1 MASSY
6 RNNKK
11 YDVFVSFR
19 GEDTRDNF
27 TSHLY
32 SALSRQN
39 IQTFI
44 DDQLNR
50 GDEISES
57 LVNAIE
63 ASAISVIIFSES
75 YPSSRWCLDE
85 LVKILECKKEYAQ
98 ILIPVFYRVDP
109 SDVRNQ
115 TGSFG
120 DSFSKLEERFK
131 ENSKK
136 LQTWRKALKE
146 AASLSGFPSQ
156 CIRRESE
163 LINEVVNHIL
173 KRLDEVFRP
182 RDNKNQL
189 VGVEL
194 KVEEIESLLGVESK
208 GVYALGIWGIGGIGK
223 TAIARAIFDKISG
236 DFEGSCFLEN
246 VREESQRPGGL
257 ACLRQKLLSNLLKD
271 KNAIPGIG
279 LNFRRISH
287 MKVLIAFD
295 DVTCFSQLESLIGSL
310 DWLTPVSRIIIT
322 TRNKQVLRNWGVRKI
337 YEMKALEY
345 HHAIELFSRHAF
357 KQNHP
362 DVGYEELSSKVMKY
376 AQGVPL
382 ALTVLGCFLH
392 KREKEVWESAIDKL
406 QRILHPSILEVLKI
420 SYDDLDDK
428 EKSIFLD
435 VACFFQGEHVNP
447 IMKFFNAS
455 GFYPEIGI
463 SVLVD
468 KSLIAI
474 DSHKKI
480 TMHDL
485 LQELGR
491 EIVRQESINPKNRS
505 RLWHHEDIYEV
516 LTYNTG
522 TEKIKGI
529 CLDMSRVKEIHL
541 NPNTFTKMR
550 KLRFLKFYSSSFN
563 GENKCKVSYLQDLG
577 FAEVKYL
584 HWHGYPLKSLP
595 SNLSAEKL
603 VFLEVPNSD
612 IEQLWNGVKH
622 YSKLNQLI
630 HGACKKLIAKTP
642 NPTLIPHLNK
652 LVILNLRGS
661 KSLKSLPA
669 GIFNFEF
676 LTELDL
682 SGCSKLKRLPEI
694 SSGNVGQLFL
704 SGTAIEELPSSFEL
718 LLRLWL
724 LDLSDCKRLKSLPS
738 SLCKLKSLGLLSLR
752 GCSNLQR
759 LPECLGQLSS
769 PLILNLAKTN
779 IERIPESI
787 IQLFMLRYILL
798 SYCERF
804 EFVQKPPF
812 LERGC
817 LALQPFLGIVEDTLR
832 IQHTNHTPVR
842 GFSTGKGHILLLG
855 NEIPKWFEFQS
866 VGSFITL
873 EMPPDFFNNSRV
885 QGIAFSAILAFSD
898 RHVDCGRWFSFSF
911 ELKVKT
917 TKDCGTHDTRLSHSR
932 VNYVE
937 SDHLHFGYYLF
948 CEEDFNGF
956 WKCNCIPEAVH
967 FNVFPPLECQCCGVK
982 KCGIHLLHT
991 PDSTNSMSDLSRCF
1005 NCNVED

>member
-1 MASSY
+1 MASSSQ
-6 RNNKK
+6 NNKK

-19 GEDTRDNF
+19 GEETRDNF

-32 SALSRQN
+32 SALCRQN

-57 LVNAIE
+57 IVNAIE
-63 ASAISVIIFSES
+63 ASAISVIVFSEG
-75 YPSSRWCLDE
+75 YASSRWCLDE

-98 ILIPVFYRVDP
+98 IVIPVFYRVDP

-120 DSFSKLEERFK
+120 DSFSKLEEKLK
-131 ENSKK
+131 ENTEK
-136 LQTWRKALKE
+136 LRSWRNALKE
-146 AASLSGFPSQ
+146 AASLSGFHSLN
-156 CIRRESE
+156 IRHESE
-163 LINEVVNHIL
+163 LTNEVVNHIL
-173 KRLDEVFRP
+173 KRLDEVFQP

-189 VGVEL
+189 VGVEST
-194 KVEEIESLLGVESK
+194 VDEIESLLGVESK

-236 DFEGSCFLEN
+236 DFECSCFLEN

-271 KNAIPGIG
+271 KNVMPYID
-279 LNFRRISH
+279 LNFRRLSR
-287 MKVLIAFD
+287 MKVLIVFD
-295 DVTCFSQLESLIGSL
+295 DVTCFNQLESLIGSL

-322 TRNKQVLRNWGVRKI
+322 TRNKQVLRNWGVSKI
-337 YEMKALEY
+337 YKMQALEY
-345 HHAIELFSRHAF
+345 HHALELFCRHAF

-382 ALTVLGCFLH
+382 ALKVLGCFLYE
-392 KREKEVWESAIDKL
+392 REKEVWESAINKL

-435 VACFFQGEHVNP
+435 VACFFRGEHVNP

-491 EIVRQESINPKNRS
+491 EIVRQESINPENRS
-505 RLWHHEDIYEV
+505 RLWHHQDIYEV
-516 LTYNTG
+516 LTYNT
-522 TEKIKGI
+522 
-529 CLDMSRVKEIHL
+529 
-541 NPNTFTKMR
+541 
-550 KLRFLKFYSSSFN
+550 
-563 GENKCKVSYLQDLG
+563 
-577 FAEVKYL
+577 
-584 HWHGYPLKSLP
+584 SLP

-603 VFLEVPNSD
+603 VLLEVPDND
-612 IEQLWNGVKH
+612 IEQLWDCVKH
-622 YSKLNQLI
+622 YSKLNQII
-630 HGACKKLIAKTP
+630 HAAYNKLIAKAP
-642 NPTLIPHLNK
+642 NPTLMPRLNK

-661 KSLKSLPA
+661 KSLKSLPS
-669 GIFNFEF
+669 GIFNLEF
-676 LTELDL
+676 LTKLDL
-682 SGCSKLKRLPEI
+682 SGCPKLKRLPEI
-694 SSGNVGQLFL
+694 SSGNISWLFL
-704 SGTAIEELPSSFEL
+704 RGTAIEELPSSIER
-718 LLRLWL
+718 LLRLGF
-724 LDLSDCKRLKSLPS
+724 LDLSNCKRLKSLPS
-738 SLCKLKSLGLLSLR
+738 SLWKLKSLGILNLW

-759 LPECLGQLSS
+759 LPECLVQLSY
-769 PLILNLAKTN
+769 PIILNLAKTN

-787 IQLFMLRYILL
+787 IQHFMLRYLLL
-798 SYCERF
+798 SYSERR
-804 EFVQKPPF
+804 QSLPKPPF
-812 LERGC
+812 LARDC
-817 LALQPFLGIVEDTLR
+817 LAPQPFLGIVEDTQR
-832 IQHTNHTPVR
+832 IPHMDHMLAFRWQEIQENR
-842 GFSTGKGHILLLG
+842 GFSMGKLHIVLSG
-855 NEIPKWFEFQS
+855 NEIPKWFKLQS

-873 EMPPDFFNNSRV
+873 EMPPDFFRNSRV
-885 QGIAFSAILAFSD
+885 QGIAFCAILAFSD
-898 RHVDCGRWFSFSF
+898 RHVDCGRQFSFSC
-911 ELKVKT
+911 ELKVKA
-917 TKDCGTHDTRLSHSR
+917 TKDCGPHDTQLFQSR
-932 VNYVE
+932 VNYIE
-937 SDHLHFGYYLF
+937 LDHLHLGYYLF

-991 PDSTNSMSDLSRCF
+991 QDSTNS
-1005 NCNVED
+1005 